1 MHLTLSIKGIL
12 ESSPLS
18 VLLVVAW
25 SLLWGR
31 GRRIRLWFAGLAP
44 LGAVVGVFL
53 GLLAYLGERGP
64 VRPVSCTP
72 ALCGDWGGVTPYR
85 DATSGIGQLIIGNSL
100 LALIVA
106 VALGLLTLVVEPLLA
121 RPAHQPAPEDVG
133 QAN

>member
-1 MHLTLSIKGIL
+1 
-12 ESSPLS
+12 
-18 VLLVVAW
+18 
-25 SLLWGR
+25 
-31 GRRIRLWFAGLAP
+31 
-44 LGAVVGVFL
+44 VFL